1 MPDKLKNAMDAI
13 DKARKSL
20 ASTEDK
26 VEKSAEVE
34 KTDPDVKAQEEATK
48 STEEAEKNVNQATI
62 SDDNE
67 KVTKDVDGDD
77 DDVEESADKKDK
89 TAKSADD
96 DQEPDTD
103 DEAKDDKED
112 KAKKSVEEPA
122 VEKNTDAKTEEAK
135 AKQHKE
141 LTNVDDPKGH
151 EEASKSFDTNAVI
164 DALTKSVDTM
174 AEMQK
179 SYKELAEASMEIAK
193 SFLAKQAPIEDQAE
207 KSVEK
212 HENDADI
219 EKSVDKKCKTAK
231 SDDDDGQEPDEDSD
245 DEAKDDKED
254 KAKKSVED
262 PADNADEAEKSVEEP
277 AEEGKAE
284 KSIPTGK
291 AVATGSEDVKDDTID
306 KSVEAPQEDGV
317 TKEALE
323 NVIAKSLLGFDG
335 VQSGV
340 NLERKHALKSLLADT
355 RELKG
360 TTVPDSFIER
370 YNEI

>member
-1 MPDKLKNAMDAI
+1 MEAI

-67 KVTKDVDGDD
+67 KVTKDVDDDD
-77 DDVEESADKKDK
+77 DDVEESADK
-89 TAKSADD
+89 AKKSECNADS
-96 DQEPDTD
+96 
-103 DEAKDDKED
+103 EAKDDKST
-112 KAKKSVEEPA
+112 KSADETEKSEEEPA

-141 LTNVDDPKGH
+141 LANVDDPKGH

-231 SDDDDGQEPDEDSD
+231 SADDDQEPDTD

-254 KAKKSVED
+254 KAKKSVEE
-262 PADNADEAEKSVEEP
+262 PADDADEAEKSVEEP
-277 AEEGKAE
+277 AEEDKAE

-291 AVATGSEDVKDDTID
+291 AVATGAEEAKDDTVA
-306 KSVEAPQEDGV
+306 KSVETQEDGV

>member
-1 MPDKLKNAMDAI
+1 MDAI

-20 ASTEDK
+20 ASTEDT

-67 KVTKDVDGDD
+67 EVTKDVDGDD
-77 DDVEESADKKDK
+77 DDVEESADKAKKSECNADSEVKDDK
-89 TAKSADD
+89 ATKSAD
-96 DQEPDTD
+96 
-103 DEAKDDKED
+103 EAE
-112 KAKKSVEEPA
+112 KSEEEPA

-141 LTNVDDPKGH
+141 LANVDDPKGH

-164 DALTKSVDTM
+164 DALAKSVDTM

-231 SDDDDGQEPDEDSD
+231 SADDDGQEPDEDSD
-245 DEAKDDKED
+245 DESKDDKED
-254 KAKKSVED
+254 KAKKSVEE

-277 AEEGKAE
+277 AEEDKAE

-291 AVATGSEDVKDDTID
+291 AVATGSEDAKDDTVD

-335 VQSGV
+335 VQSGI
-340 NLERKHALKSLLADT
+340 NLERKQALKSLLADT
-355 RELKG
+355 RGLKG
-360 TTVPDSFIER
+360 ATVPDSFIER

>member
-1 MPDKLKNAMDAI
+1 MDAI

-20 ASTEDK
+20 VSTEDT

-67 KVTKDVDGDD
+67 KVTKDVDSDE

-89 TAKSADD
+89 STKSV
-96 DQEPDTD
+96 
-103 DEAKDDKED
+103 DEAEKPED
-112 KAKKSVEEPA
+112 EPA

-245 DEAKDDKED
+245 DEAKDDKGD
-254 KAKKSVED
+254 KAEKSVEE

-277 AEEGKAE
+277 AEEDKAE

-291 AVATGSEDVKDDTID
+291 AVATGAEEAKDDTVA
-306 KSVEAPQEDGV
+306 KSVETQEDGV

>member
-1 MPDKLKNAMDAI
+1 MDAI

-20 ASTEDK
+20 VSTEDT

-67 KVTKDVDGDD
+67 KVTKDVDD

-89 TAKSADD
+89 STKSV
-96 DQEPDTD
+96 
-103 DEAKDDKED
+103 DEAEKSED
-112 KAKKSVEEPA
+112 EPA

-193 SFLAKQAPIEDQAE
+193 SFLDKQAPIEDQAE

-231 SDDDDGQEPDEDSD
+231 SDDDDDQEPDTD
-245 DEAKDDKED
+245 DEAKDDKAD
-254 KAKKSVED
+254 KAKKSVEE

-277 AEEGKAE
+277 AEEDKAE

-291 AVATGSEDVKDDTID
+291 AVATGAEEAKDDTVA
-306 KSVEAPQEDGV
+306 KSVETQEDGV

>member
-1 MPDKLKNAMDAI
+1 MDAI

-20 ASTEDK
+20 ASTEDT

-77 DDVEESADKKDK
+77 DDVEESADK
-89 TAKSADD
+89 AKKSECNADS
-96 DQEPDTD
+96 
-103 DEAKDDKED
+103 EAKDDKST
-112 KAKKSVEEPA
+112 KSADEAEKSEEEPA

-141 LTNVDDPKGH
+141 LANVDDPKGH

-254 KAKKSVED
+254 KAKKSVEE
-262 PADNADEAEKSVEEP
+262 PADNADEAEKSVDEP
-277 AEEGKAE
+277 AEEDKAE

-291 AVATGSEDVKDDTID
+291 AVATGAEEAKDDTVA
-306 KSVEAPQEDGV
+306 KSVETQEDGV

>member
-1 MPDKLKNAMDAI
+1 MDAI

-20 ASTEDK
+20 VSTEDT

-77 DDVEESADKKDK
+77 DVEESADKKDK
-89 TAKSADD
+89 STKSV
-96 DQEPDTD
+96 
-103 DEAKDDKED
+103 DEAEKSED
-112 KAKKSVEEPA
+112 EPA

-212 HENDADI
+212 HENDADT

-231 SDDDDGQEPDEDSD
+231 SDDDDDQEPDTD

-254 KAKKSVED
+254 KAKKSVEE

-277 AEEGKAE
+277 AEEDKAE

-291 AVATGSEDVKDDTID
+291 AVATGAEEAKDDTVD
-306 KSVEAPQEDGV
+306 KSVETQEDGV

>member
-1 MPDKLKNAMDAI
+1 MEAI

-77 DDVEESADKKDK
+77 DDVEESADKNDK
-89 TAKSADD
+89 ATKSV
-96 DQEPDTD
+96 
-103 DEAKDDKED
+103 DEAEKSED
-112 KAKKSVEEPA
+112 EPV

-193 SFLAKQAPIEDQAE
+193 SFLAKQESIEDQA
-207 KSVEK
+207 
-212 HENDADI
+212 
-219 EKSVDKKCKTAK
+219 EKSVDKKCKTTK
-231 SDDDDGQEPDEDSD
+231 SDDDDDREPDEDAD
-245 DEAKDDKED
+245 NEVKDEKED
-254 KAKKSVED
+254 KAKKSVEE
-262 PADNADEAEKSVEEP
+262 PADDADEAEKSVEEP
-277 AEEGKAE
+277 AEEDKAE

-291 AVATGSEDVKDDTID
+291 AVATGAEEAKDDTVA
-306 KSVEAPQEDGV
+306 KSVETQEDGV

>member
-1 MPDKLKNAMDAI
+1 MEAI

-20 ASTEDK
+20 ASTEDT

-67 KVTKDVDGDD
+67 KVTKDVDDD
-77 DDVEESADKKDK
+77 DDVEESADK
-89 TAKSADD
+89 AKKSECNADS
-96 DQEPDTD
+96 
-103 DEAKDDKED
+103 EAKDDKSTKSADEAEKSED
-112 KAKKSVEEPA
+112 EPA
-122 VEKNTDAKTEEAK
+122 VEKNTEAKTEEAK

-141 LTNVDDPKGH
+141 LTNVDDPKDH
-151 EEASKSFDTNAVI
+151 EEASKSFDTKAVI

-193 SFLAKQAPIEDQAE
+193 SFLAKQASIEDQAE

-219 EKSVDKKCKTAK
+219 EKSVDKKCKTTK
-231 SDDDDGQEPDEDSD
+231 SDDDDDQEPDGDAD
-245 DEAKDDKED
+245 DEVKDDKEE
-254 KAKKSVED
+254 KTKKSVEE

-277 AEEGKAE
+277 AEEDKAE

-291 AVATGSEDVKDDTID
+291 AVATGAEEAKDDTVA
-306 KSVEAPQEDGV
+306 KSVETQEDGV

>member
-1 MPDKLKNAMDAI
+1 MDAI

-20 ASTEDK
+20 VSTEDT

-67 KVTKDVDGDD
+67 KVTKDVDD
-77 DDVEESADKKDK
+77 DDVEESADKKDKTAKSVDEAEKSEDEPAVEKNTDAKTEEAKAKQHKELANVDDPKGHEEASKSFDTNAVIDALTKSVDTMAEMQKSYKELVEASMEIAKSFLAKQAPIEDQAEKSVEKSQDKKCGDGADIEESADKKDK

-122 VEKNTDAKTEEAK
+122 
-135 AKQHKE
+135 
-141 LTNVDDPKGH
+141 
-151 EEASKSFDTNAVI
+151 
-164 DALTKSVDTM
+164 
-174 AEMQK
+174 
-179 SYKELAEASMEIAK
+179 
-193 SFLAKQAPIEDQAE
+193 
-207 KSVEK
+207 
-212 HENDADI
+212 
-219 EKSVDKKCKTAK
+219 
-231 SDDDDGQEPDEDSD
+231 
-245 DEAKDDKED
+245 
-254 KAKKSVED
+254 
-262 PADNADEAEKSVEEP
+262 DNADEAEKSVEEP
-277 AEEGKAE
+277 AEEDKAE

-291 AVATGSEDVKDDTID
+291 AVATGAEEAKDDTVA
-306 KSVEAPQEDGV
+306 KSVETQEDGV

>member
-20 ASTEDK
+20 VSTEDT

-77 DDVEESADKKDK
+77 DVEESADKKDK
-89 TAKSADD
+89 STKSV
-96 DQEPDTD
+96 
-103 DEAKDDKED
+103 DEAEKSED
-112 KAKKSVEEPA
+112 EPA

-212 HENDADI
+212 HENDADT

-231 SDDDDGQEPDEDSD
+231 SDDDDDQEPDTD

-254 KAKKSVED
+254 KAKKSVEE

-277 AEEGKAE
+277 AEEDKAE

-291 AVATGSEDVKDDTID
+291 AVATGAEEAKDDTVA
-306 KSVEAPQEDGV
+306 KSVETQEDGV

>member
-1 MPDKLKNAMDAI
+1 MEAI

-48 STEEAEKNVNQATI
+48 STDESEKHVNQATI
-62 SDDNE
+62 SEDNE
-67 KVTKDVDGDD
+67 KVTKDVDDD
-77 DDVEESADKKDK
+77 DDVEESADK
-89 TAKSADD
+89 
-96 DQEPDTD
+96 
-103 DEAKDDKED
+103 
-112 KAKKSVEEPA
+112 AKKSECNADSESNDKKATKSVDEAEKSEDEPA

-212 HENDADI
+212 
-219 EKSVDKKCKTAK
+219 SQDKKCGDGADVEESADKKDKTAK
-231 SDDDDGQEPDEDSD
+231 SADDDQEPDTD

-254 KAKKSVED
+254 KAKKSVEE

-277 AEEGKAE
+277 AEEDKAE

-291 AVATGSEDVKDDTID
+291 AVATGAEEAKDDTVA
-306 KSVEAPQEDGV
+306 KSVETQEDGV

>member
-1 MPDKLKNAMDAI
+1 MDAI

-20 ASTEDK
+20 VSTEDT

-77 DDVEESADKKDK
+77 DVEESADKKDK
-89 TAKSADD
+89 STKSV
-96 DQEPDTD
+96 
-103 DEAKDDKED
+103 DEAEKSED
-112 KAKKSVEEPA
+112 EPV

-254 KAKKSVED
+254 KAKKSVEE
-262 PADNADEAEKSVEEP
+262 PADNADETEKSVDEP
-277 AEEGKAE
+277 AEEDKAE

-291 AVATGSEDVKDDTID
+291 AVATGAEEAKDDTVA
-306 KSVEAPQEDGV
+306 KSVETQEDGV

>member
-1 MPDKLKNAMDAI
+1 MDAI

-20 ASTEDK
+20 ASTEDT

-67 KVTKDVDGDD
+67 KVTKDVDSDE

-89 TAKSADD
+89 STKSV
-96 DQEPDTD
+96 
-103 DEAKDDKED
+103 DEAEKSED
-112 KAKKSVEEPA
+112 EPA

-212 HENDADI
+212 
-219 EKSVDKKCKTAK
+219 SQDKKCGDDDGVEESADKKDKTAK
-231 SDDDDGQEPDEDSD
+231 SADDDQEPDTD

-254 KAKKSVED
+254 KAKKSVEE

-277 AEEGKAE
+277 AEEDKAE

-291 AVATGSEDVKDDTID
+291 AVATGAEEAKDDTVA
-306 KSVEAPQEDGV
+306 KSVETQEDGV

>member
-20 ASTEDK
+20 VSTEDT

-89 TAKSADD
+89 STKSAD
-96 DQEPDTD
+96 
-103 DEAKDDKED
+103 EAE
-112 KAKKSVEEPA
+112 KSEEEPA

-141 LTNVDDPKGH
+141 LANVDDPKGH
-151 EEASKSFDTNAVI
+151 EEASKSFDTKAVI

-212 HENDADI
+212 SQDKKCGDGADV
-219 EKSVDKKCKTAK
+219 EESADKKDKSTKSVD
-231 SDDDDGQEPDEDSD
+231 DDQEPDTD

-254 KAKKSVED
+254 KAKKSVEE
-262 PADNADEAEKSVEEP
+262 PADNADEAEKSVDEP
-277 AEEGKAE
+277 AEEDKAE

-291 AVATGSEDVKDDTID
+291 AVATGAEEAKDDTVA
-306 KSVEAPQEDGV
+306 KSVEIQEDGV

>member
-1 MPDKLKNAMDAI
+1 MDAI

-20 ASTEDK
+20 VSTEDK

-67 KVTKDVDGDD
+67 KVTKDVDDDD
-77 DDVEESADKKDK
+77 DDVEESADK
-89 TAKSADD
+89 AKKSECNADS
-96 DQEPDTD
+96 
-103 DEAKDDKED
+103 EAKDDKST
-112 KAKKSVEEPA
+112 KSADETEKSEEEPA

-141 LTNVDDPKGH
+141 LANVDDPKGH

-231 SDDDDGQEPDEDSD
+231 SADDDQEPDTD

-254 KAKKSVED
+254 KAKKSVEE
-262 PADNADEAEKSVEEP
+262 PADDADEAEKSVEEP
-277 AEEGKAE
+277 AEEDKAE

-291 AVATGSEDVKDDTID
+291 AVATGAEEAKDDTVA
-306 KSVEAPQEDGV
+306 KSVETQEDGV

>member
-1 MPDKLKNAMDAI
+1 MDAI

-48 STEEAEKNVNQATI
+48 STDESEKHVNQATI
-62 SDDNE
+62 SEDNE
-67 KVTKDVDGDD
+67 KVTKDVDDD
-77 DDVEESADKKDK
+77 DDVEESADK
-89 TAKSADD
+89 
-96 DQEPDTD
+96 
-103 DEAKDDKED
+103 
-112 KAKKSVEEPA
+112 AKKSECNADSESNDKKATKSVDEAEKSEDEPA
-122 VEKNTDAKTEEAK
+122 VEKNTEAKTEEAK

-141 LTNVDDPKGH
+141 LANVDDPKGH

-212 HENDADI
+212 SQDKKCGDGADV
-219 EKSVDKKCKTAK
+219 EESADKKDKLTKSVD
-231 SDDDDGQEPDEDSD
+231 DDQEPDTD

-254 KAKKSVED
+254 KAKKSVEE
-262 PADNADEAEKSVEEP
+262 PADNDDDDEAEKSVEEP
-277 AEEGKAE
+277 AEEDKAE

-291 AVATGSEDVKDDTID
+291 AVATGAEEAKDDTVA
-306 KSVEAPQEDGV
+306 KSVETQEDGV

>member
-1 MPDKLKNAMDAI
+1 MEAI

-48 STEEAEKNVNQATI
+48 STDESEKHVNQATI
-62 SDDNE
+62 SEDNE
-67 KVTKDVDGDD
+67 KVTKDVDDDD
-77 DDVEESADKKDK
+77 DDVEESADK
-89 TAKSADD
+89 
-96 DQEPDTD
+96 
-103 DEAKDDKED
+103 
-112 KAKKSVEEPA
+112 AKKSECNADSKSNDKKATKSVDEAEKSEDEPA
-122 VEKNTDAKTEEAK
+122 VEKNTEAKTEEAK

-141 LTNVDDPKGH
+141 LANIDDPKGH
-151 EEASKSFDTNAVI
+151 EEASKSFDTKAVI

-212 HENDADI
+212 SQDKKCGDGADV
-219 EKSVDKKCKTAK
+219 EESADKKDKSTKSVD
-231 SDDDDGQEPDEDSD
+231 DDQEPDTD
-245 DEAKDDKED
+245 DEAKDDKAD
-254 KAKKSVED
+254 KAKKSVEE
-262 PADNADEAEKSVEEP
+262 PADNDDEAEKSVEEP
-277 AEEGKAE
+277 AEEDKAE

-291 AVATGSEDVKDDTID
+291 AVATGAEEAKDDTVA
-306 KSVEAPQEDGV
+306 KSVETQEDGV

>member
-1 MPDKLKNAMDAI
+1 MEAI

-48 STEEAEKNVNQATI
+48 STDESEKHVNQATI
-62 SDDNE
+62 SEDNE
-67 KVTKDVDGDD
+67 KVTKDVDDD
-77 DDVEESADKKDK
+77 DDVEESADK
-89 TAKSADD
+89 
-96 DQEPDTD
+96 
-103 DEAKDDKED
+103 
-112 KAKKSVEEPA
+112 AKKSECNADSESNDKKATKSVDEAEKSEDEPA

-141 LTNVDDPKGH
+141 LANVDDPKGH
-151 EEASKSFDTNAVI
+151 EEASKSFDTKAVI

-212 HENDADI
+212 SQDKKCGDGADV
-219 EKSVDKKCKTAK
+219 EEPADKKDKSTKSVD
-231 SDDDDGQEPDEDSD
+231 DDQEPDTD

-254 KAKKSVED
+254 KAKKSVEEL
-262 PADNADEAEKSVEEP
+262 ADNADEAEKSVEEP
-277 AEEGKAE
+277 AEEDKAE

-291 AVATGSEDVKDDTID
+291 AVATGAEEAKDDTVA
-306 KSVEAPQEDGV
+306 KSVETQEDGV

>member
-1 MPDKLKNAMDAI
+1 MEAI

-48 STEEAEKNVNQATI
+48 STDEPKKHVNQATI
-62 SDDNE
+62 SEDNE
-67 KVTKDVDGDD
+67 KVTKDVDDD
-77 DDVEESADKKDK
+77 DDVEESADK
-89 TAKSADD
+89 
-96 DQEPDTD
+96 
-103 DEAKDDKED
+103 
-112 KAKKSVEEPA
+112 AKKSECNADSESNDKKATKSVDEAEKSEDEPA
-122 VEKNTDAKTEEAK
+122 VEKNTEAKTEEAK

-141 LTNVDDPKGH
+141 LANVDDPKGH

-164 DALTKSVDTM
+164 DALAKSVDTM

-212 HENDADI
+212 SQDKKCGDGADV
-219 EKSVDKKCKTAK
+219 EESADKKDKSTKSVD
-231 SDDDDGQEPDEDSD
+231 DDQEPDTD

-254 KAKKSVED
+254 KAKKSVEE
-262 PADNADEAEKSVEEP
+262 PADNDDDEAEKSEDEP
-277 AEEGKAE
+277 AEEDKAE

-291 AVATGSEDVKDDTID
+291 AVATGSEDADTVD
-306 KSVEAPQEDGV
+306 KSVDTPKEEEGV

>member
-1 MPDKLKNAMDAI
+1 MEAI

-48 STEEAEKNVNQATI
+48 STDESEKHVNQATI
-62 SDDNE
+62 SEDNE
-67 KVTKDVDGDD
+67 KVTKDVDDD
-77 DDVEESADKKDK
+77 DDVEESADK
-89 TAKSADD
+89 
-96 DQEPDTD
+96 
-103 DEAKDDKED
+103 
-112 KAKKSVEEPA
+112 AKKSECNADSESNDKKATKSVDEAEKSEDEPA

-141 LTNVDDPKGH
+141 LANVDDPKGH
-151 EEASKSFDTNAVI
+151 EEASKSFDTKAVI
-164 DALTKSVDTM
+164 DALAKSVDTM

-212 HENDADI
+212 SQDKKCGDGADV
-219 EKSVDKKCKTAK
+219 EESADKKDKSTKSVD
-231 SDDDDGQEPDEDSD
+231 DDQEPDTD

-254 KAKKSVED
+254 KAKKSVEE
-262 PADNADEAEKSVEEP
+262 PADNADEAEKSVDEP
-277 AEEGKAE
+277 AEEDKAE

-291 AVATGSEDVKDDTID
+291 AVATGAEEAKDDTVA
-306 KSVEAPQEDGV
+306 KSVETQEDGV

>member
-1 MPDKLKNAMDAI
+1 MDAI

-20 ASTEDK
+20 VSTEDT

-89 TAKSADD
+89 STKSAD
-96 DQEPDTD
+96 
-103 DEAKDDKED
+103 EAE
-112 KAKKSVEEPA
+112 KSEEEPA

-141 LTNVDDPKGH
+141 LANVDDPKGH
-151 EEASKSFDTNAVI
+151 EEASKSFDTKAVI

-212 HENDADI
+212 SQDKKCGDGADV
-219 EKSVDKKCKTAK
+219 EESADKKDKSTKSVD
-231 SDDDDGQEPDEDSD
+231 DDQEPDTD

-254 KAKKSVED
+254 KAKKSVEE
-262 PADNADEAEKSVEEP
+262 PADNADEAEKSVDEP
-277 AEEGKAE
+277 AEEDKAE

-291 AVATGSEDVKDDTID
+291 AVATGAEEAKDDTVA
-306 KSVEAPQEDGV
+306 KSVEIQEDGV

>member
-1 MPDKLKNAMDAI
+1 MEAI

-67 KVTKDVDGDD
+67 RVTKDVDD
-77 DDVEESADKKDK
+77 DDVEESADK
-89 TAKSADD
+89 AKKSECNADS
-96 DQEPDTD
+96 
-103 DEAKDDKED
+103 EAKDDKST
-112 KAKKSVEEPA
+112 KSADEAEKSEEEPA

-151 EEASKSFDTNAVI
+151 EEASKSFDTKAVI

-193 SFLAKQAPIEDQAE
+193 SFLAKQASIEDQAE

-254 KAKKSVED
+254 KAKKSVEE
-262 PADNADEAEKSVEEP
+262 PADNDDEAEKSVEEP
-277 AEEGKAE
+277 AEEDKAE

-291 AVATGSEDVKDDTID
+291 AVATGAEESKDDTVA
-306 KSVEAPQEDGV
+306 KSVETQEDGV

>member
-1 MPDKLKNAMDAI
+1 MEAI

-48 STEEAEKNVNQATI
+48 STDEPKKHVNQATI
-62 SDDNE
+62 SEDNE
-67 KVTKDVDGDD
+67 KVTKDVDDD
-77 DDVEESADKKDK
+77 DDVEESADK
-89 TAKSADD
+89 
-96 DQEPDTD
+96 
-103 DEAKDDKED
+103 
-112 KAKKSVEEPA
+112 AKKSECNADSESNDKKATKSVDEAEKSEDEPA
-122 VEKNTDAKTEEAK
+122 VEKNTEAKTEEAK

-141 LTNVDDPKGH
+141 LANVDDPKGH
-151 EEASKSFDTNAVI
+151 EEASKSFDTKAVI

-212 HENDADI
+212 SQGKKCGDGADV
-219 EKSVDKKCKTAK
+219 EESADKKDKTAK
-231 SDDDDGQEPDEDSD
+231 SADDDQEPDTD

-254 KAKKSVED
+254 KAKKSVEE
-262 PADNADEAEKSVEEP
+262 PADNADDEAEKSVEEP
-277 AEEGKAE
+277 AEEDKAE

-291 AVATGSEDVKDDTID
+291 AVATGAEEAKDDTVA
-306 KSVEAPQEDGV
+306 KSVETQEDGV

>member
-1 MPDKLKNAMDAI
+1 MDAI

-20 ASTEDK
+20 VSTEDT

-77 DDVEESADKKDK
+77 DVEESADKKDK
-89 TAKSADD
+89 STKSV
-96 DQEPDTD
+96 
-103 DEAKDDKED
+103 DEAEKSED
-112 KAKKSVEEPA
+112 EPA

-151 EEASKSFDTNAVI
+151 EEASKSFDTKAVI

-212 HENDADI
+212 SQDKKCGDGADV
-219 EKSVDKKCKTAK
+219 EESADKKCKTAK
-231 SDDDDGQEPDEDSD
+231 SADDDQEPDTD
-245 DEAKDDKED
+245 DEAKDDKAD
-254 KAKKSVED
+254 KAKKSVEE

-277 AEEGKAE
+277 AEEDKAE

-291 AVATGSEDVKDDTID
+291 AVATGAEEAKDDTVA
-306 KSVEAPQEDGV
+306 KSVETQEDGV

>member
-20 ASTEDK
+20 VSTEDT

-89 TAKSADD
+89 STKSV
-96 DQEPDTD
+96 
-103 DEAKDDKED
+103 DEAEKSED
-112 KAKKSVEEPA
+112 EPA

-212 HENDADI
+212 PENDADI

-245 DEAKDDKED
+245 DEAKDDKAD
-254 KAKKSVED
+254 KAKKSVEE

-277 AEEGKAE
+277 EEDKAE

-291 AVATGSEDVKDDTID
+291 AVATGAEEAKDDTVA
-306 KSVEAPQEDGV
+306 KSVETQEDGV

>member
-20 ASTEDK
+20 VSTEDT

-67 KVTKDVDGDD
+67 EVTKDVDGND

-89 TAKSADD
+89 ATKSV
-96 DQEPDTD
+96 
-103 DEAKDDKED
+103 DEAEKSED
-112 KAKKSVEEPA
+112 EPA

-231 SDDDDGQEPDEDSD
+231 SDDDDGQEPDTD

-254 KAKKSVED
+254 KAKKSVEE
-262 PADNADEAEKSVEEP
+262 PADDADEAEKSVEEP
-277 AEEGKAE
+277 EEDKAE

-291 AVATGSEDVKDDTID
+291 AVATGSEDAKDDTLD

>member
-1 MPDKLKNAMDAI
+1 MDAI

-20 ASTEDK
+20 APTEDT

-89 TAKSADD
+89 STKSV
-96 DQEPDTD
+96 
-103 DEAKDDKED
+103 DEAEKSED
-112 KAKKSVEEPA
+112 EPV

-135 AKQHKE
+135 VKQHKE

-174 AEMQK
+174 AEMQN

-212 HENDADI
+212 SQTEKCDDGADV
-219 EKSVDKKCKTAK
+219 EESADKKDKAK
-231 SDDDDGQEPDEDSD
+231 KSADDDQEPEDNADS
-245 DEAKDDKED
+245 EAKDDKED
-254 KAKKSVED
+254 KAKKSVEES
-262 PADNADEAEKSVEEP
+262 ADNADEAEKSVEEP
-277 AEEGKAE
+277 AEEDQAE

-291 AVATGSEDVKDDTID
+291 AVATGSEEADTVD
-306 KSVEAPQEDGV
+306 KSVDASKEDGV

-340 NLERKHALKSLLADT
+340 NLERKQALKSLLADT
-355 RELKG
+355 RGLKG
-360 TTVPDSFIER
+360 ATVPDSFIER

>member
-1 MPDKLKNAMDAI
+1 MDAI

-77 DDVEESADKKDK
+77 DVEESADKKDK
-89 TAKSADD
+89 ATKSV
-96 DQEPDTD
+96 
-103 DEAKDDKED
+103 DEAE
-112 KAKKSVEEPA
+112 KSEEEPA
-122 VEKNTDAKTEEAK
+122 VEKNTDVKTEEAK

-193 SFLAKQAPIEDQAE
+193 SFLDKQAPIEDQAE

-231 SDDDDGQEPDEDSD
+231 SADDDQESDTD
-245 DEAKDDKED
+245 DEAKDDKAD
-254 KAKKSVED
+254 KAKKSVEE
-262 PADNADEAEKSVEEP
+262 PADNADEAEKSVDEP
-277 AEEGKAE
+277 AEEDKAE

-291 AVATGSEDVKDDTID
+291 AVATGAEEAKDDTVA
-306 KSVEAPQEDGV
+306 KSVETQEDGV

>member
-1 MPDKLKNAMDAI
+1 MDAI

-20 ASTEDK
+20 VSTEDT

-67 KVTKDVDGDD
+67 KVTKDVDD

-89 TAKSADD
+89 ATKSV
-96 DQEPDTD
+96 
-103 DEAKDDKED
+103 DEAEKSED
-112 KAKKSVEEPA
+112 EPA

-193 SFLAKQAPIEDQAE
+193 SFLDKQAPIEDQAE

-231 SDDDDGQEPDEDSD
+231 SDDDDDQEPDTD

-254 KAKKSVED
+254 KAKKSVEE

-277 AEEGKAE
+277 AEEDKAE

-291 AVATGSEDVKDDTID
+291 AVATGAEEAKDDTVA
-306 KSVEAPQEDGV
+306 KSVETQEDGV

>member
-1 MPDKLKNAMDAI
+1 MEAI

-77 DDVEESADKKDK
+77 DVEESADRKDK
-89 TAKSADD
+89 ST
-96 DQEPDTD
+96 
-103 DEAKDDKED
+103 
-112 KAKKSVEEPA
+112 KSVDESEKSEDEPA

-231 SDDDDGQEPDEDSD
+231 SDDDDGREPDDDSD

-254 KAKKSVED
+254 KAKKSVEE
-262 PADNADEAEKSVEEP
+262 PADEADEAEKSVDEPEED
-277 AEEGKAE
+277 KAE

-291 AVATGSEDVKDDTID
+291 AVATGAEEAKDDTVA
-306 KSVEAPQEDGV
+306 KSVETQEDGV

>member
-1 MPDKLKNAMDAI
+1 MDAI

-67 KVTKDVDGDD
+67 KVTKDVDD
-77 DDVEESADKKDK
+77 DDVEESADK
-89 TAKSADD
+89 
-96 DQEPDTD
+96 
-103 DEAKDDKED
+103 
-112 KAKKSVEEPA
+112 AKKSECNADSESNDKKATKSVDEAEKSEDEPA
-122 VEKNTDAKTEEAK
+122 VEKNTEAKTEEAK

-141 LTNVDDPKGH
+141 LANVDDPKGH

-193 SFLAKQAPIEDQAE
+193 SFLDKQAPIEDQAE

-212 HENDADI
+212 SQDKKCGDGADAEESADKKDKST
-219 EKSVDKKCKTAK
+219 KSVD
-231 SDDDDGQEPDEDSD
+231 DDQEPDTD

-254 KAKKSVED
+254 KAKKSVEE
-262 PADNADEAEKSVEEP
+262 PADNDDEAEKSVEEP
-277 AEEGKAE
+277 AEEDKAE

-291 AVATGSEDVKDDTID
+291 AVATGAEEAKDDTVA
-306 KSVEAPQEDGV
+306 KSVETQEDGV

>member
-1 MPDKLKNAMDAI
+1 MDAI

-20 ASTEDK
+20 VSTEDT

-77 DDVEESADKKDK
+77 DDVEESADKKN
-89 TAKSADD
+89 KS
-96 DQEPDTD
+96 TKSV
-103 DEAKDDKED
+103 DEAEKSED
-112 KAKKSVEEPA
+112 EPV

-141 LTNVDDPKGH
+141 LANVDDPKGH

-231 SDDDDGQEPDEDSD
+231 SDDDDSQEPDEDSD

-277 AEEGKAE
+277 AEEDKAE

-291 AVATGSEDVKDDTID
+291 AVATGAEEAKDDTVA
-306 KSVEAPQEDGV
+306 KSVETQEDGV

>member
-1 MPDKLKNAMDAI
+1 MDAI

-20 ASTEDK
+20 VSTEDT

-67 KVTKDVDGDD
+67 KVTKDVDSDE
-77 DDVEESADKKDK
+77 DDVEESADKNDK
-89 TAKSADD
+89 STKSV
-96 DQEPDTD
+96 
-103 DEAKDDKED
+103 DEAEKSED
-112 KAKKSVEEPA
+112 EPA

-151 EEASKSFDTNAVI
+151 EEASKSFDTKAVI

-212 HENDADI
+212 
-219 EKSVDKKCKTAK
+219 SQDKKCGDGADVEESADKKDKTAK
-231 SDDDDGQEPDEDSD
+231 SADDDQEPDTD

-254 KAKKSVED
+254 KAKKSVEE
-262 PADNADEAEKSVEEP
+262 PADNADEAEKSVDEP
-277 AEEGKAE
+277 AEEDKAE

-291 AVATGSEDVKDDTID
+291 AVATGAEEAKDDTVA
-306 KSVEAPQEDGV
+306 KSVETQEDGV

>member
-1 MPDKLKNAMDAI
+1 MDAI

-20 ASTEDK
+20 VSTEDT

-77 DDVEESADKKDK
+77 DVEESADKNDK
-89 TAKSADD
+89 STKSV
-96 DQEPDTD
+96 
-103 DEAKDDKED
+103 DEAEKSED
-112 KAKKSVEEPA
+112 EPA

-151 EEASKSFDTNAVI
+151 EEASKSFDTKAVI

-212 HENDADI
+212 SQDKKCGDGADV
-219 EKSVDKKCKTAK
+219 EESADKKCKTAK
-231 SDDDDGQEPDEDSD
+231 SDDDQEPDTD

-254 KAKKSVED
+254 KAKKSVEE

-277 AEEGKAE
+277 AEEDKAE

-291 AVATGSEDVKDDTID
+291 AVATGAEEAKDDTVA
-306 KSVEAPQEDGV
+306 KSVETQEDGV

>member
-1 MPDKLKNAMDAI
+1 MDAI

-48 STEEAEKNVNQATI
+48 STDESEKHVNQATI
-62 SDDNE
+62 SEDNE
-67 KVTKDVDGDD
+67 KVTKDVDDD
-77 DDVEESADKKDK
+77 DDVEESADK
-89 TAKSADD
+89 
-96 DQEPDTD
+96 
-103 DEAKDDKED
+103 
-112 KAKKSVEEPA
+112 AKKSECNADSESNDKKATKSVDEAEKSEDEPA
-122 VEKNTDAKTEEAK
+122 VEKNTEAKTEEAK

-141 LTNVDDPKGH
+141 LANVDDPKGH
-151 EEASKSFDTNAVI
+151 EEASKSFDTKAVI

-212 HENDADI
+212 SQDKKCGDGADV
-219 EKSVDKKCKTAK
+219 EESADKKDKSTKSVD
-231 SDDDDGQEPDEDSD
+231 DDQEPDTD

-254 KAKKSVED
+254 KAKKSVEE

-277 AEEGKAE
+277 AEEDKAE

-291 AVATGSEDVKDDTID
+291 AVATGAEEAKDDTVA
-306 KSVEAPQEDGV
+306 KSVETQEDGV

>member
-1 MPDKLKNAMDAI
+1 MDAI

-20 ASTEDK
+20 VSTEDT

-89 TAKSADD
+89 STKSV
-96 DQEPDTD
+96 
-103 DEAKDDKED
+103 DEAEKSED
-112 KAKKSVEEPA
+112 EPA

-212 HENDADI
+212 PENDADI

-245 DEAKDDKED
+245 DEAKDDKAD
-254 KAKKSVED
+254 KAKKSVEE

-277 AEEGKAE
+277 EEDKAE

-291 AVATGSEDVKDDTID
+291 AVATGAEEAKDDTVA
-306 KSVEAPQEDGV
+306 KSVETQEDGV

>member
-1 MPDKLKNAMDAI
+1 MDAI

-20 ASTEDK
+20 ASTEDT

-89 TAKSADD
+89 STKSV
-96 DQEPDTD
+96 
-103 DEAKDDKED
+103 DEAEKSED
-112 KAKKSVEEPA
+112 EPA

-141 LTNVDDPKGH
+141 LANVDDPKGH

-212 HENDADI
+212 
-219 EKSVDKKCKTAK
+219 SQDKKCGDGADVEESADKKDKTAK
-231 SDDDDGQEPDEDSD
+231 SADDDQEPDTD

-254 KAKKSVED
+254 KAKKSVEE

-277 AEEGKAE
+277 AEEDKAE

-291 AVATGSEDVKDDTID
+291 AVATGAEEAKDDTVA
-306 KSVEAPQEDGV
+306 KSVETQEDGV

>member
-1 MPDKLKNAMDAI
+1 MEAI

-48 STEEAEKNVNQATI
+48 STDESEKHVNQATI
-62 SDDNE
+62 SEDNE
-67 KVTKDVDGDD
+67 KVTKDVDDD
-77 DDVEESADKKDK
+77 DDVEESADK
-89 TAKSADD
+89 
-96 DQEPDTD
+96 
-103 DEAKDDKED
+103 
-112 KAKKSVEEPA
+112 AKKSECNADSESNDKKATKSVDEAEKSEDEPA
-122 VEKNTDAKTEEAK
+122 VEKNTEAKTEEAK

-141 LTNVDDPKGH
+141 LANVDDPKGH
-151 EEASKSFDTNAVI
+151 EEASKSFDTKAVI
-164 DALTKSVDTM
+164 DALAKSVDTM

-212 HENDADI
+212 SQDKKCGDGADV
-219 EKSVDKKCKTAK
+219 EESADKKDKSTKSVD
-231 SDDDDGQEPDEDSD
+231 DDQEPDTD

-254 KAKKSVED
+254 KAKKSVEE

-277 AEEGKAE
+277 AEEDKAE

-291 AVATGSEDVKDDTID
+291 AVATGAEEAKDDTVA
-306 KSVEAPQEDGV
+306 KSVETQEDGV

>member
-1 MPDKLKNAMDAI
+1 MDAI

-20 ASTEDK
+20 VSTEDT

-67 KVTKDVDGDD
+67 KVTKDVDSDE

-89 TAKSADD
+89 STKSV
-96 DQEPDTD
+96 
-103 DEAKDDKED
+103 DEAEKSED
-112 KAKKSVEEPA
+112 EPA

-151 EEASKSFDTNAVI
+151 EEASKSFDTKAVI

-193 SFLAKQAPIEDQAE
+193 SFLDKQAPIEDQAE

-212 HENDADI
+212 SQDKKCGDGADV
-219 EKSVDKKCKTAK
+219 EESADKKDKSTKSVDE
-231 SDDDDGQEPDEDSD
+231 DQEPDTD

-254 KAKKSVED
+254 KAKKSVEE

-277 AEEGKAE
+277 AEADKAE

-291 AVATGSEDVKDDTID
+291 AVATGAEEAKDDTVA
-306 KSVEAPQEDGV
+306 KSVETQEDGV

>member
-1 MPDKLKNAMDAI
+1 MDAI

-20 ASTEDK
+20 ASTEDT

-89 TAKSADD
+89 STKSV
-96 DQEPDTD
+96 
-103 DEAKDDKED
+103 DEAEKSED
-112 KAKKSVEEPA
+112 EPA

-151 EEASKSFDTNAVI
+151 EEASKSFDTKAVI

-231 SDDDDGQEPDEDSD
+231 SDDDDDQEPDSD

-254 KAKKSVED
+254 KAEKSVEE

-277 AEEGKAE
+277 AEEDKAE

-291 AVATGSEDVKDDTID
+291 AVATGAEEAKDDTVA
-306 KSVEAPQEDGV
+306 KSVETQEDGV